1 MKVKVYYH
9 ASFSDITGREEEILQ
24 AECLNLEELFHN
36 LRTRY
41 GKEFQELLFDQ
52 KSGNISPGVVV
63 FVNSLL
69 TSPHTL
75 LKDGDEVAFLMPL
88 AGG

>member
-9 ASFSDITGREEEILQ
+9 ASFSDITGREEEIIQ
-24 AECLNLEELFHN
+24 TECLTLEEMLDN
-36 LRTRY
+36 LRVRY
-41 GKEFQELLFDQ
+41 GKEFEELLFDQ
-52 KSGNISPGVVV
+52 KTGNISPGVVV

-69 TSPHTL
+69 TPRHTP